1 MKHNIFVKWT
11 FTLLICFLFSCNKNE
26 KLDTFRKTISLISK
40 RTTEGFSTLD
50 QYYSIEKE
58 KSYICYFK
66 ENLDFNSSRLKNLLK
81 IKSEGIINKEIIT
94 GNENDIQFFSKYI
107 GDITFDNRK
116 FNLFLE
122 FFTVQAAIEKHGHSE
137 IVLFDGKKGMVYSEF
152 AIPKEYNVNI
162 VNDQL
167 SLSKKENSQKFD
179 LTELSDDFIIFE
191 ESKK

>member
-81 IKSEGIINKEIIT
+81 INSDGIINKEIIT

-152 AIPKEYNVNI
+152 TIPKEYNVSI

-167 SLSKKENSQKFD
+167 LLSKKENLQKFD
-179 LTELSDDFIIFE
+179 LTELSDDFIIFK